1 MSLDEKTNVQPPTD
15 PFFENFVPP
24 SDWDRKKE
32 SDTLILMLPGFR
44 KEQLKV
50 QVSSKRVLK
59 LSGERKISENKSR
72 RFNKEEDL
80 QAYHDTS
87 GITAKFEAGMLYVK
101 IPKIIDSTS
110 KQEEPSKPDQ
120 QPPPTTDDNKPD
132 QDQEPTD
139 QKEDKTAEPK
149 TEPQPPPLQKEEQK
163 VGAEEED
170 SQKKPE
176 KEEKKEEP
184 EAKSKS
190 SEADEE
196 KMHGATERV
205 EEEKESGHEDLER
218 KLSQKE
224 KGKAEE
230 NDDDH
235 GNEMM
240 GSGGPDEGLFKR
252 SVAKM
257 KERGQMISGL
267 VEEVK
272 KQNKMAHFVV
282 LICLVLL
289 IGIYIKNVV
298 KSSFGG
304 PKNQEL

>member
-149 TEPQPPPLQKEEQK
+149 TEPQPPPLQK
-163 VGAEEED
+163 V
-170 SQKKPE
+170 
-176 KEEKKEEP
+176 
-184 EAKSKS
+184 
-190 SEADEE
+190 
-196 KMHGATERV
+196 M
-205 EEEKESGHEDLER
+205 
-218 KLSQKE
+218 
-224 KGKAEE
+224 
-230 NDDDH
+230 
-235 GNEMM
+235 
-240 GSGGPDEGLFKR
+240 F
-252 SVAKM
+252 
-257 KERGQMISGL
+257 
-267 VEEVK
+267 
-272 KQNKMAHFVV
+272 
-282 LICLVLL
+282 
-289 IGIYIKNVV
+289 
-298 KSSFGG
+298 
-304 PKNQEL
+304 